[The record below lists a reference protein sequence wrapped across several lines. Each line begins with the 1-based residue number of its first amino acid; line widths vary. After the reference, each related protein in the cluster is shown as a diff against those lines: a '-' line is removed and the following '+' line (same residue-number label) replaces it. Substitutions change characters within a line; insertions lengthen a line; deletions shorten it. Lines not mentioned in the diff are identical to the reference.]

1 MGRFDGRVAIV
12 TGAASG
18 IGRATAE
25 RFARRRRRGG
35 CLDVAG
41 GRGGGDGGR
50 RSARRA
56 DRPPPSP
63 ATCATRA
70 STRSAVA
77 DVEQAELGPTAV
89 LANVAG
95 VLRFAHS
102 EQMPEADWDLM
113 LDVNL
118 KGPFLMSQA
127 VLPGMLERSR
137 GAIVNVS
144 SSAGM
149 YGQAYNAAYCASKG
163 GVVLLT
169 KSLAWE
175 YVKRGI
181 RVNAI
186 APGGVDTSMTG
197 AISFPDDMDWGLHQE
212 EHGPGQLDARR
223 HPSRPDSSPSSHR
236 MRRRASPARSSRSTT
251 ASPADRS
258 DDFALRFIW
267 MGTVRPWTSPSAR
280 TAAGA
285 AGQAVDFMDRYVYPA
300 EPVYRQQ
307 IARVGRPA
315 PPSAGDGGPQG
326 RGPARAGCGTCSCRT
341 RPSGPTGCRTSTTR
355 RWPRSWAARHSPR
368 RPATARRPT
377 PGTWRSSPCS
387 ARPSSRSSGCTRCSR
402 ARSARRSP

>member
-25 RFARRRRRGG
+25 RFGADGAAVG
-35 CLDVAG
+35 CLDQQADGAEATAAAIREAG
-41 GRGGGDGGR
+41 G
-50 RSARRA
+50 SAHAIACDVR
-56 DRPPPSP
+56 DS
-63 ATCATRA
+63 A

-77 DVEQAELGPTAV
+77 DVEHELGPTAV

-113 LDVNL
+113 IDVNL
-118 KGPFLMSQA
+118 KGPYLMSQA

-169 KSLAWE
+169 KALAWE

-186 APGGVDTSMTG
+186 APGGVKTSMTG
-197 AISFPDDMDWGLHQE
+197 AISFPDEMDWSLIRKNTAPDNWMLEPSQPAGLIAF
-212 EHGPGQLDARR
+212 L
-223 HPSRPDSSPSSHR
+223 
-236 MRRRASPARSSRSTT
+236 ASDE
-251 ASPADRS
+251 ADG
-258 DDFALRFIW
+258 IT
-267 MGTVRPWTSPSAR
+267 GTVVPIDH
-280 TAAGA
+280 G
-285 AGQAVDFMDRYVYPA
+285 
-300 EPVYRQQ
+300 
-307 IARVGRPA
+307 I
-315 PPSAGDGGPQG
+315 
-326 RGPARAGCGTCSCRT
+326 TC
-341 RPSGPTGCRTSTTR
+341 
-355 RWPRSWAARHSPR
+355 
-368 RPATARRPT
+368 
-377 PGTWRSSPCS
+377 
-387 ARPSSRSSGCTRCSR
+387 
-402 ARSARRSP
+402 